1 MADRVKG
8 KVAIVTGGGNGIGE
22 GTAKLLAKEGAS
34 VCIVDIDD
42 ENGERVVKEIKAAK
56 GEAMF
61 EHADVSK
68 EEEVQK
74 AFANFYKKYG
84 KLHILVNNAGVG
96 LGGGP
101 AHTAKAEMFDK
112 VFDVNVKGAFFCNK
126 YAIPYILK
134 TGPGSIINVCSIYGI
149 VASDVSFYDASKGA
163 LRAMTKADAIVYA
176 PAKIRFNSVHPGNIE
191 TPLFRKLAEMVDKQG
206 VGHAVEMLSIT
217 NPLDRMGTPEDIAY
231 GILYLA
237 SDESSYV
244 NGTELVI
251 DGGYIS
257 MPFAIYESNTVD
269 WRARNFYKKHA

>member
-1 MADRVKG
+1 LDRVKG

-22 GTAKLLAKEGAS
+22 GTARLLAKEGAS

-42 ENGERVVKEIKAAK
+42 ENGNRVVKEIKAAK
-56 GEAMF
+56 GEAMY
-61 EHADVSK
+61 EHADVSI
-68 EEEVQK
+68 EEEVKQ
-74 AFANFYKKYG
+74 AFAAFYQKYG

-101 AHTAKAEMFDK
+101 AHKAGIEAFNK
-112 VFDVNVKGAFFCNK
+112 VFDVNVKGVFFCNK

-134 TGPGSIINVCSIYGI
+134 TGPGSIVNVCSIYGI

-163 LRAMTKADAIVYA
+163 LRAMTKSDAITYSRD
-176 PAKIRFNSVHPGNIE
+176 KIRFNSVHPGNIE
-191 TPLFRKLAEMVDKQG
+191 TPLFRKLAQMVDKQG
-206 VGHAVEMLSIT
+206 VGHAVKMLSVT
-217 NPLDRMGTPEDIAY
+217 NPLNRMGTPEDIAY

-257 MPFAIYESNTVD
+257 MPFAIYETNTVD
-269 WRARNFYKKHA
+269 WTTLNYYEKPA

>member
-8 KVAIVTGGGNGIGE
+8 KVAIITGGGNGIGE
-22 GTAKLLAKEGAS
+22 GTAKLFAKEGAS
-34 VCIVDIDD
+34 VCIIDIDD
-42 ENGERVVKEIKAAK
+42 KNGERVVKEIKAAK
-56 GEAMF
+56 GEAMY

-68 EEEVQK
+68 EDEVK
-74 AFANFYKKYG
+74 TAFEAFYKKYG
-84 KLHILVNNAGVG
+84 KMHILVNNAGVG

-101 AHTAKAEMFDK
+101 AHLAKAEMFDK
-112 VFDVNVKGAFFCNK
+112 IMNVNVKGAFICNK

-134 TGPGSIINVCSIYGI
+134 TGPGSIINVCSIYGV

-163 LRAMTKADAIVYA
+163 LRAMTKADAIVYSRD
-176 PAKIRFNSVHPGNIE
+176 KIRFNSVHPGNIE
-191 TPLFRKLAEMVDKQG
+191 TPLFRKLAEMVDKKG
-206 VGHAVEMLSIT
+206 VGHAVEMLSVT
-217 NPLDRMGTPEDIAY
+217 NPLNRMGTPEDVAY

-269 WRARNFYKKHA
+269 WTTLNYYPKP